1 MRIVLLGTGTPKPD
15 HRRAGTSTLVAVEQD
30 TLLFDCGPG
39 ATIRAVAAGYP
50 PTSIDYLFFTHH
62 HFDHNLD
69 YPHLVLTRWDQGAG
83 AVRDLQV
90 FGPPP
95 TMSMTRLLFDPGGVY
110 DADIVARTSSAASLA
125 LHVARGGALPRARP
139 HVVAHEIGPGE
150 VYADH
155 HWLVRAAP
163 TTHVEHLRSLAY
175 RTEAEE
181 GAVVIAGDTKP
192 CRSVVDLAR
201 GADILIHP
209 ANVNPGSL
217 GSTPPVEAGR
227 IAAAAGVKMLVLV
240 HLGQSADDEGI
251 AQQVLTDVRSV
262 FDGTALLG
270 ADGMEISL
278 TVSGKPVLA
287 MEGSSIPAPRSPIDD
302 PCARC

>member
-1 MRIVLLGTGTPKPD
+1 M
-15 HRRAGTSTLVAVEQD
+15 
-30 TLLFDCGPG
+30 
-39 ATIRAVAAGYP
+39 
-50 PTSIDYLFFTHH
+50 
-62 HFDHNLD
+62 
-69 YPHLVLTRWDQGAG
+69 
-83 AVRDLQV
+83 
-90 FGPPP
+90 
-95 TMSMTRLLFDPGGVY
+95 
-110 DADIVARTSSAASLA
+110 
-125 LHVARGGALPRARP
+125 
-139 HVVAHEIGPGE
+139 
-150 VYADH
+150 
-155 HWLVRAAP
+155 
-163 TTHVEHLRSLAY
+163 
-175 RTEAEE
+175 
-181 GAVVIAGDTKP
+181 VIAGDTKP

-251 AQQVLTDVRSV
+251 AQQILTDVRSV